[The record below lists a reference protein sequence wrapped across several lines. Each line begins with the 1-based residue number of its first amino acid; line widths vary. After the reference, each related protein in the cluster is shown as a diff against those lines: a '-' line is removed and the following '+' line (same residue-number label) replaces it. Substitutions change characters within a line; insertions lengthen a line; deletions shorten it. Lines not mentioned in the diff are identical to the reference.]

1 MSGRPCFNRDVAGS
15 AAIILAARWIVRR
28 FALRNGPARP
38 LGVCFVALALLLV
51 ADFATV
57 LGVRGL
63 TLGEYVASRDL
74 VAGAVS
80 IVMLGVCAAVPSEFH
95 AGQLVTMVRFQRSSD
110 LPWPVGFVE
119 SWVTPMTTFV
129 DPRTDPKAGATEPAP
144 RTTI

>member
-57 LGVRGL
+57 
-63 TLGEYVASRDL
+63 
-74 VAGAVS
+74 
-80 IVMLGVCAAVPSEFH
+80 LGVCAAVPSEFH